1 VSMKRISRRRYC
13 YLGCLF
19 KGSYHFP
26 LVFSRLRGFGVS
38 RIQNMHGAIKARVAG
53 IGKEAIRLSIAN
65 CPIWVIASAR
75 RGARLCPSIAIRLRR
90 QAAAS
95 SYGLPVGA

>member
-13 YLGCLF
+13 YLASLS

-38 RIQNMHGAIKARVAG
+38 RMGLKHY
-53 IGKEAIRLSIAN
+53 
-65 CPIWVIASAR
+65 R
-75 RGARLCPSIAIRLRR
+75 R
-90 QAAAS
+90 
-95 SYGLPVGA
+95 